1 MADPFGSERLRSAV
15 LTAWRDSPT
24 RLREDA
30 ATEADLVRSGY
41 RDRLLTEL
49 AQNAADAAA
58 EAGVPGRVSVR
69 LDGRTLRI
77 ANTGAPLDIEGVHSL
92 TALRVSGKVDPDVS
106 VGRFGVGFTAV
117 LSVSEDIE
125 LRSTTGSLS
134 FSRERTRAAL
144 RDNGIRMPGET
155 APGTGDVEPGFLPP
169 VLRLTWPLSDPPA
182 PGADTEVVL
191 RLRDEVDERALVE
204 SMRAEAVD
212 LLLELPALHS
222 IRIGDDE
229 IASAV
234 TDLDNGLQELRITVD
249 GRAPRIWWQFRTARA
264 RWLVPVRQ
272 GRPVAADDDVLRAPT
287 RSDEDL
293 SLPALLVADIPMQP
307 DRRRLLPGARIAE
320 LAAGYADF
328 ARALPR
334 LDRLVLVPTPG
345 FARGEADALL
355 REAVIAELR
364 ANAWLPVVATTP
376 RPTAPAFDWD
386 PLDSPAVEPAVE
398 PATLEPAAVEPAA
411 VEPQPTTPG
420 VVSASRRETS
430 NGYGF
435 GPDTQPPTASHPEA
449 FDDGT
454 ARDFTAIPTRA
465 SVLTGLSRELA
476 ALLDDMVGPLVI
488 PELSRPAHTEALAVL
503 DVHRLGLA
511 RLAELSGGLER
522 PPDWWR
528 GLYDALEPFVADP
541 LAAEELGALA
551 VPLADGRVVTGPRTV
566 VLGDRLDVA
575 IPLHWARLVHPEAA
589 HPLLARLGARS
600 ATPEDL
606 LNDPGLHAEL
616 EDHPDD
622 PEIADAILLL
632 AARAEARLLPSWLGL
647 LELPDTDGD
656 LRPADELL
664 LPGAPLYPLLPDDTP
679 LGTLAEEIVD
689 RYGAQALRA
698 IGVGWDFAVV
708 VESDP
713 TGPDHDLDDE
723 ESWWATLTTDPRE
736 FAAVRDLDLVDEV
749 AWPDA
754 LLELVSQP
762 QTRRLVADPDG
773 YTAWWLRRHARIHGT
788 RLGLYRHPAD
798 TEFTGLLPEF
808 TFDGFTQ
815 ADLDGLRAVFV
826 DPAAMTTDLAEALLD
841 ALADPSKTPAPDVVA
856 HAHRLLAAAVADDR
870 LDLSDL
876 DLPERVRVLSGEAAD
891 PGDVMVLDLPWF
903 GLVVPSRR
911 LVLGGADGA
920 PALARLLDLPLV
932 SESVTAEVVGAG
944 RRTSWSAEPLGV
956 VLRQLFTLPP
966 QDGELVVH
974 DDLTVRLSGAV
985 TATISVPWWREG
997 ATTHLSVPRAV
1008 SSASSASSADENP
1021 YAVE

>member
-117 LSVSEDIE
+117 LSVSDDIE

-229 IASAV
+229 ITSAV

-386 PLDSPAVEPAVE
+386 PLDSPTLEPAVE
-398 PATLEPAAVEPAA
+398 PAAVEPAAVEPAAVEPAA

-420 VVSASRRETS
+420 VVSASGRETS

-522 PPDWWR
+522 TPDWWR

-632 AARAEARLLPSWLGL
+632 AAHAEARLLPSWLGL

-1008 SSASSASSADENP
+1008 SSADENP